1 MKSHR
6 WGEHPI
12 AHADLPGLSF
22 CHISLKK
29 KYMKTKLA
37 LVALSSSLP
46 LIGCYFNR
54 SDG

>member
-12 AHADLPGLSF
+12 AHVDLPGLSF
-22 CHISLKK
+22 CHTVSKS

-37 LVALSSSLP
+37 LVALSSSLL
-46 LIGCYFNR
+46 LIG
-54 SDG
+54 